1 MLRAMVRWIKAVGYL
16 LTGQLNAARRT
27 LDTNPHVVRA
37 KFDEILRDKTSRIQ
51 QYKQAVSGL
60 IAQQESKMTKVKK
73 LTEEIGRLER
83 LKAGALAKGK
93 ERVKAKLSQ
102 GADRAAAQQDEEYLK
117 CLTAYNDFIS
127 TLAEKQARI
136 EELEGDITGYGDRIK
151 EHKIQLQGLL
161 RDIEKVRGEAA
172 DTVADMI
179 TGKQEKE
186 IADTLSGIA
195 HDGTAAELQ
204 RMRQLREEVKAE
216 ARISKELAGTDTRAQ
231 EEEFLDY
238 ARKTGANAEFD
249 ALVGL
254 DEVVAEQPATQQ
266 KGTPERE
273 KGPAL
278 PE

>member
-1 MLRAMVRWIKAVGYL
+1 MFRAIARWLKAVGYL

-37 KFDEILRDKTSRIQ
+37 KFDEILRDKINRIQ
-51 QYKQAVSGL
+51 QYKQAVAGL
-60 IAQQESKMTKVKK
+60 IAQQEGKMAKVKK
-73 LTEEIGRLER
+73 LTEEIERLER

-93 ERVKAKLSQ
+93 ERVAAIIGQ
-102 GADRAAAQQDEEYLK
+102 GQDRSAAQGDEEYQK
-117 CLTAYNDFIS
+117 CLSAYNDFTS

-136 EELEGDITGYGDRIK
+136 EELENDIKTYGDRIK

-161 RDIEKVRGEAA
+161 RDLEKIRSEAA

-186 IADTLSGIA
+186 IADTLAGIA
-195 HDGTAAELQ
+195 HDGTAEELQ

-231 EEEFLDY
+231 ENEFLEY
-238 ARKTGANAEFD
+238 ARKTSSNAEFD

-254 DEVVAEQPATQQ
+254 GEAPEEKAADRGEE
-266 KGTPERE
+266 TPEME
-273 KGPAL
+273 KGPGL